1 MALDQLLEP
10 LEAHGWLGGA
20 HAGPDLD
27 PKEVRRHRRLRVAAP
42 RIDDAGGGDLEA
54 VHPHS
59 KLFGQ
64 APHGNGLASAQA
76 GEDELQRCRT
86 SVIAASARGLVGDE
100 AVSTGPNRAPHSA
113 FPPRLRVDLD
123 QLGIAGMAG
132 EHLCGA
138 ELWLVH
144 GFAARLF
151 VPITSF
157 RLEPRSPSKTLA
169 QLRPGRPDI
178 DPPGWVQ
185 APV

>member
-27 PKEVRRHRRLRVAAP
+27 RKEVRRHRRLRVAAP
-42 RIDDAGGGDLEA
+42 RIDDAGGGDFEA

-64 APHGNGLASAQA
+64 SPHG
-76 GEDELQRCRT
+76 
-86 SVIAASARGLVGDE
+86 
-100 AVSTGPNRAPHSA
+100 
-113 FPPRLRVDLD
+113 
-123 QLGIAGMAG
+123 
-132 EHLCGA
+132 
-138 ELWLVH
+138 H
-144 GFAARLF
+144 GFAARLLI
-151 VPITSF
+151 PITSF

>member
-10 LEAHGWLGGA
+10 LEALGWLGGA

-64 APHGNGLASAQA
+64 APHGHGFASAQP

-86 SVIAASARGLVGDE
+86 SVLAASACGLVGDE
-100 AVSTGPNRAPHSA
+100 AVSTGPNLAPHSPFPSDLWLALVHRA
-113 FPPRLRVDLD
+113 FPGPA
-123 QLGIAGMAG
+123 AG
-132 EHLCGA
+132 HLCRQ
-138 ELWLVH
+138 EMRLVP
-144 GFAARLF
+144 A
-151 VPITSF
+151 
-157 RLEPRSPSKTLA
+157 
-169 QLRPGRPDI
+169 
-178 DPPGWVQ
+178 
-185 APV
+185 